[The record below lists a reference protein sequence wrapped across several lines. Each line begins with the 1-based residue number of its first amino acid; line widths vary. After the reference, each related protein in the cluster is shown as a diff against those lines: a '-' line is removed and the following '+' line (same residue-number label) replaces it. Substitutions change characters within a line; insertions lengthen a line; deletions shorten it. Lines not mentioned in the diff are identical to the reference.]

1 MPNTLPPDSVG
12 LVTPQV
18 MHCTEPLT
26 LASGKI
32 LDEYQ
37 LVYETYGELNANR
50 SNAVLVCH
58 ALSGSHHAAGYH
70 RMEDR
75 KPGWW
80 TITSAPAKPLI
91 PTIFLWCAPTT
102 WAAATARLA
111 PPASTRPLANPGAPT
126 FPKYVCATGYIPR
139 RGWRIIWASS
149 SGRRW
154 WAAAWVVCK

>member
-80 TITSAPAKPLI
+80 RSEEHTSELQSRGH
-91 PTIFLWCAPTT
+91 LVC
-102 WAAATARLA
+102 RL
-111 PPASTRPLANPGAPT
+111 LLE
-126 FPKYVCATGYIPR
+126 
-139 RGWRIIWASS
+139 
-149 SGRRW
+149 
-154 WAAAWVVCK
+154 